1 MRISYALSLW
11 LVALLLALSLYSY
24 DPMDVA
30 YNTTHPN
37 YPLNNSVGIVG
48 SWVAFWCLFAF
59 GFSSYGIV
67 FILFS
72 LGCGFI
78 HDPAPS
84 SRLARAVRAAAA
96 VLMLASLACIFQ
108 LPMSAWC
115 NVEAKRLNLS
125 GAGGV
130 AGDVLSVNLLIP
142 LLGVTGSLAVCA
154 AVFVASLLVYT
165 RFNAFRVAGRLFAKT
180 FTAIHDSAR
189 VSTEVINQKRR
200 GIPLSVRKVR
210 VRPFAGLYRHTR
222 KVKVAPPP
230 AAEAQRVGDGPRFEK
245 RAPDRPAP
253 VKETTPQRQPARPRA
268 PRSSGSY
275 KLPGI
280 DLLHEPV
287 APKGKQM
294 EEDLQKNVEVLQLT
308 LKEFG
313 IDAEVGNVIRG
324 PVITRY
330 EVYPAP
336 GVKVQRITALADDLA
351 LAMAASSIRI
361 VAPIPGKSAVGIEIP
376 NPKATLVGL
385 KEMLLSKEY
394 RQPARYIPLAI
405 GKEISGNPVIADLRE
420 MPHLLIAGAT
430 GSGKT
435 VCVNSLILT
444 MLFSCTPE
452 ELKLILI
459 DPKRVEMTQY
469 RDVPHLITPVVTES
483 KVVAQVLRWAVREME
498 RRYTLFSEEV
508 VRDIIGYNAKIK
520 QGGASAKTD
529 KDGGPREAIPFIVVI
544 IDELA
549 DLMLVARKEIEDP
562 IIRLAQM
569 GRAAGL
575 HIVLA
580 TQRPSVNVITG
591 LIKANFPTRIAF
603 KVASKVDSKVILDT
617 MGADKLLG
625 CGDMIFMPPGSS
637 RRLRIQGT
645 LVDDAEINA
654 TVEFVRS
661 SANPDYRE
669 DILSADPDGA
679 LNYEDIDDSLYDEAV
694 DVVRQLGQA
703 SASLLQRRMRIG
715 YTRAARLVD
724 MMEERGVV
732 GPQQGSKAREVIG

>member
-1 MRISYALSLW
+1 VIVRIIYAFSLW
-11 LVALLLALSLYSY
+11 LVALLLFLSLYSY
-24 DPMDVA
+24 DQMDVT

-37 YPLNNSVGIVG
+37 YPQNNSVGIVG
-48 SWVAFWCLFAF
+48 SWAAFGCLFAL
-59 GFSSYGIV
+59 GFASYAIV
-67 FILFS
+67 FILFY
-72 LGCGFI
+72 LGCVFLRGGGSGVR
-78 HDPAPS
+78 PMRS
-84 SRLARAVRAAAA
+84 VRAASA
-96 VLMLASLACIFQ
+96 VLMLISLACLFQ
-108 LPMSAWC
+108 LPMGTWC
-115 NVEAKRLNLS
+115 TVEARRLNLV

-130 AGDVLSVNLLIP
+130 VGDLLGVNLLLP
-142 LLGVTGSLAVCA
+142 YVGVAGSIGLCA
-154 AVFVASLLVYT
+154 ALCIASTLVFI
-165 RFNAFRVAGRLFAKT
+165 RFNAFRFIGFS
-180 FTAIHDSAR
+180 FTKLSGAIGHSAR
-189 VSTEVINQKRR
+189 VSAEVISQKRR
-200 GIPLSVRKVR
+200 MIPLGVHKVR
-210 VRPFAGLYRHTR
+210 VRPFAGLYRRTR
-222 KVKVAPPP
+222 KVKITVPP
-230 AAEAQRVGDGPRFEK
+230 AAEVQREIGLPRFEK
-245 RAPDRPAP
+245 RVPDRAG
-253 VKETTPQRQPARPRA
+253 KEVAQVGLPPRHRK
-268 PRSSGSY
+268 PRSTGAY
-275 KLPGI
+275 KLPGV

-287 APKGKQM
+287 APRGKQV
-294 EEDLQKNVEVLQLT
+294 EEDLQKNVDVLQLT

-330 EVYPAP
+330 EVHPAA
-336 GVKVQRITALADDLA
+336 GVKVQRITTLADDLA

-376 NPKATLVGL
+376 NLKATLVGL

-394 RQPARYIPLAI
+394 RQPPRYIPLAI

-444 MLFSCTPE
+444 MLFSCTPD
-452 ELKLILI
+452 ELKFILI

-469 RDVPHLITPVVTES
+469 RDIPHLLTPVVTES
-483 KVVAQVLRWAVREME
+483 RAVAQALRWAVREME
-498 RRYTLFSEEV
+498 RRYGLFSHEI
-508 VRDIIGYNAKIK
+508 VRDIIGYNTKIK
-520 QGGASAKTD
+520 QSGAAAR
-529 KDGGPREAIPFIVVI
+529 GEEGEPREALPVIVII

-549 DLMLVARKEIEDP
+549 DLMLVARKDIEDP

-569 GRAAGL
+569 GRAAGM
-575 HIVLA
+575 HIILA

-654 TVEFVRS
+654 TVEFVKS
-661 SANPDYRE
+661 QGSPDYRE
-669 DILSADPDGA
+669 DILSAEADSA
-679 LNYEDIDDSLYDEAV
+679 LSYEDIDDNLYDEAV
-694 DVVRQLGQA
+694 SVVRQLGQA

-715 YTRAARLVD
+715 YTRAARIVD

-732 GPQQGSKAREVIG
+732 GPQQGSKAREVL

>member
-11 LVALLLALSLYSY
+11 LIALLLALSLYSY

-37 YPLNNSVGIVG
+37 YPQNNNVGIVG
-48 SWVAFWCLFAF
+48 SWVAFGSLFAF
-59 GFSSYGIV
+59 GFASYAIV
-67 FILFS
+67 FILFF
-72 LGCGFI
+72 LGCGFLQN
-78 HDPAPS
+78 APGVH
-84 SRLARAVRAAAA
+84 SRMGWVRITAA
-96 VLMLASLACIFQ
+96 VLMLVSLACLFQ
-108 LPMSAWC
+108 LPMGAWC
-115 NVEAKRLNLS
+115 GVAARRLNLV

-130 AGDVLSVNLLIP
+130 VGDVLSVNLLIP
-142 LLGVTGSLAVCA
+142 FLGVAGSIAVCT
-154 AVFVASLLVYT
+154 AVCLASALVYT
-165 RFNAFRVAGRLFAKT
+165 RFNAFRVIGRLFTRISNAV
-180 FTAIHDSAR
+180 HRSAR
-189 VSTEVINQKRR
+189 VSTEVINHKRR
-200 GIPLSVRKVR
+200 VVPLNVRKVR
-210 VRPFAGLYRHTR
+210 VRPSAGLSRRTR
-222 KVKVAPPP
+222 KVKITVPP
-230 AAEAQRVGDGPRFEK
+230 AAEAQRVVETPRFEK
-245 RAPDRPAP
+245 RAPVQP
-253 VKETTPQRQPARPRA
+253 VKEAMPKRVPTRTRSS
-268 PRSSGSY
+268 RSSGAY

-280 DLLHEPV
+280 DLLHEPF

-313 IDAEVGNVIRG
+313 IEAEVGNVIRG

-394 RQPARYIPLAI
+394 RQRSRSIPMAI
-405 GKEISGNPVIADLRE
+405 GKEISGHPVIADLRE

-435 VCVNSLILT
+435 VCVNSLVLT
-444 MLFSCTPE
+444 MLFSCTPD

-469 RDVPHLITPVVTES
+469 RDIPHLLTPVITES
-483 KVVAQVLRWAVREME
+483 KVAAQALRWATREME
-498 RRYTLFSEEV
+498 KRYNLFSQEV
-508 VRDIIGYNAKIK
+508 VRDLVGYNATIK
-520 QGGASAKTD
+520 RGGASAGVGE
-529 KDGGPREAIPFIVVI
+529 DGEPKKPLPFIVII

-569 GRAAGL
+569 GRASGL
-575 HIVLA
+575 HIILA

-603 KVASKVDSKVILDT
+603 KVASRVDSKVILDS

-637 RRLRIQGT
+637 RRLRVQGA

-654 TVEFVRS
+654 AVEFVKS
-661 SANPDYRE
+661 NASPDYRE
-669 DILSADPDGA
+669 DILSADADAA

-694 DVVRQLGQA
+694 NVVRQLGQA

-724 MMEERGVV
+724 MMEERGIV

>member
-1 MRISYALSLW
+1 VRISCALALW
-11 LVALLLALSLYSY
+11 LAALLLALSLYSY

-37 YPLNNSVGIVG
+37 YPQNNSVGIVG
-48 SWVAFWCLFAF
+48 SWVAFGSLFAF
-59 GFSSYGIV
+59 GFSSYAIV
-67 FILFS
+67 FILFF
-72 LGCGFI
+72 LGYGFFQSA
-78 HDPAPS
+78 PAAS
-84 SRLARAVRAAAA
+84 IRMRSVRVVAA
-96 VLMLASLACIFQ
+96 VLMLVSLACLFQ
-108 LPMSAWC
+108 LPMGAWC
-115 NVEAKRLNLS
+115 SREAGRLNLA

-130 AGDVLSVNLLIP
+130 VGDVLSVNLLIP
-142 LLGVTGSLAVCA
+142 LLGVAGSIVVCA
-154 AVFVASLLVYT
+154 AVCISSLLVYT
-165 RFNAFRVAGRLFAKT
+165 RFNAFRVIGRSFAKISA
-180 FTAIHDSAR
+180 AINRSAR

-200 GIPLSVRKVR
+200 VVPLSVRKVR
-210 VRPFAGLYRHTR
+210 VRPFAGLSRRTR
-222 KVKVAPPP
+222 KAKITVPP
-230 AAEAQRVGDGPRFEK
+230 AAEAHQLSETPRFEK
-245 RAPDRPAP
+245 RVPDRP
-253 VKETTPQRQPARPRA
+253 VKEASPRRLPSRARPS
-268 PRSSGSY
+268 RSPGAY

-280 DLLHEPV
+280 DLLHEPI
-287 APKGKQM
+287 APKGRQ
-294 EEDLQKNVEVLQLT
+294 EEDLQKKVDVLQLT

-313 IDAEVGNVIRG
+313 IEAEVGNVIRG

-330 EVYPAP
+330 EVHPAP

-394 RQPARYIPLAI
+394 RQRARSIPLAI
-405 GKEISGNPVIADLRE
+405 GKEISGHPVIADLRE

-444 MLFSCTPE
+444 MLFSCTPD

-469 RDVPHLITPVVTES
+469 RDIPHLLTPVVTES
-483 KVVAQVLRWAVREME
+483 RVVAQVLRWAVREME
-498 RRYTLFSEEV
+498 KRYNLFSKEV
-508 VRDIIGYNAKIK
+508 VRDIAGYNAKIK
-520 QGGASAKTD
+520 QAGASARVGE
-529 KDGGPREAIPFIVVI
+529 DGEPREAMPFIVII

-549 DLMLVARKEIEDP
+549 DLMLVARKDIEDP

-603 KVASKVDSKVILDT
+603 KVASKVDSKVILDS

-625 CGDMIFMPPGSS
+625 CGDMLFMPPGSS
-637 RRLRIQGT
+637 RRLRIQGA

-654 TVEFVRS
+654 TVEFVKS
-661 SANPDYRE
+661 KASPDYRE
-669 DILSADPDGA
+669 DILSADADGA
-679 LNYEDIDDSLYDEAV
+679 LSYEDIDDNLYDEAV

-724 MMEERGVV
+724 MMEERGIV

>member
-11 LVALLLALSLYSY
+11 LIALLLALSLYSY

-37 YPLNNSVGIVG
+37 YPQNNSVGIVG
-48 SWVAFWCLFAF
+48 SWVAFGCLFLV
-59 GFSSYGIV
+59 GFASYAIV

-72 LGCGFI
+72 LGCGLI
-78 HDPAPS
+78 QGATET
-84 SRLARAVRAAAA
+84 SRRMRSVRAIAA
-96 VLMLASLACIFQ
+96 VLMLVSLACLFQ
-108 LPMSAWC
+108 LPMGARCS
-115 NVEAKRLNLS
+115 VEARRLNLV

-130 AGDVLSVNLLIP
+130 VGDVLSVNLLIP
-142 LLGVTGSLAVCA
+142 LLGVTGSIAVCA
-154 AVFVASLLVYT
+154 AVGIASLLVYT
-165 RFNAFRVAGRLFAKT
+165 RFNAFRAVGRLFTGIFTTIRRSAK
-180 FTAIHDSAR
+180 
-189 VSTEVINQKRR
+189 VSTEVISQKRR
-200 GIPLSVRKVR
+200 VVPLSVRKVR
-210 VRPFAGLYRHTR
+210 VRPFAGLYRNTR
-222 KVKVAPPP
+222 KVKITVPPP
-230 AAEAQRVGDGPRFEK
+230 AESQRVSEGPRFEK
-245 RAPDRPAP
+245 RVPDKP
-253 VKETTPQRQPARPRA
+253 VKEAAPQRLPPRA
-268 PRSSGSY
+268 RSSRSSGTY
-275 KLPGI
+275 KIPGI

-313 IDAEVGNVIRG
+313 IEAEVGNVIRG

-336 GVKVQRITALADDLA
+336 GVKVQRITTLADDLA

-394 RQPARYIPLAI
+394 RQPSRYIPLAI

-469 RDVPHLITPVVTES
+469 RDIPHLLTPVVTES

-498 RRYTLFSEEV
+498 RRYSLFSEEV
-508 VRDIIGYNAKIK
+508 VRDIIGYNTKIK
-520 QGGASAKTD
+520 QGGASARVE
-529 KDGGPREAIPFIVVI
+529 KDGEPREAIPFIVI
-544 IDELA
+544 MIDELA
-549 DLMLVARKEIEDP
+549 DLMLVARKDIEDP

-603 KVASKVDSKVILDT
+603 KVASKVDSKVILDS

-661 SANPDYRE
+661 NASPDYRE
-669 DILSADPDGA
+669 DVLSADADSA
-679 LNYEDIDDSLYDEAV
+679 LNYEDIDDNLYDEAV

-715 YTRAARLVD
+715 YTSAARLVD